1 MDDEK
6 LYWLYLTCETQTGQ
20 HYHRTAIIC
29 HHQLADDRILMDALR
44 MLSFTMAMFEMGF
57 AAGQYSVWQY
67 AIEPY
72 QNYEFN

>member
-1 MDDEK
+1 
-6 LYWLYLTCETQTGQ
+6 
-20 HYHRTAIIC
+20 
-29 HHQLADDRILMDALR
+29 MDALR